1 MIHNLDLPKVW
12 KMVLNLDLPKVCK
25 MIHTFDLPK
34 VRKMSSLRQ
43 SVLES
48 IYPRS
53 NRSAAL
59 K

>member
-43 SVLES
+43 SALES

-53 NRSAAL
+53 NHSAAL